1 MQEVSSP
8 RFKVSEVMQVTTLAS
23 CPVIDVKPVELSPVT
38 NSKKENKILLKKGVE
53 EECIF

>member
-8 RFKVSEVMQVTTLAS
+8 SFKVSEVVPVTTLVS
-23 CPVIDVKPVELSPVT
+23 CPVIDVKPVELSPVI
-38 NSKKENKILLKKGVE
+38 NSKKEKKILLKKGVE